1 MSSGDSAHR
10 NGEGALTSSVS
21 PPGRISV
28 RFTENDRFSFVRS
41 FGWKETGHAMGRGN
55 NICMDKLMIAG
66 GKPLRGTVQ
75 ISGAKNS
82 AVALI
87 PAAILAE
94 TQVVLDNLPNIS
106 DVDIYTELLQELGA
120 TITRRDDQ
128 MIIDPRGLRSI
139 PMPNGNVKKLRASY
153 YLWGALLGRFGEA
166 TVGLPGGCNFEPRP
180 FDQHIKGFEALG
192 AQVRNEQGAIHFHA
206 KQLVGAKIYLDI
218 VSVGATIN
226 IMLAAAKAKGVT
238 IIENAAKEP
247 EIIDVA
253 TLLNSMGA
261 KIKGAGTETIRIEG
275 VDSLR
280 GCRHSIIPDRI
291 QAGTYMI
298 AAAATRGDVIV
309 DNIIPKHME
318 AVTAKLQEMG
328 VHIYE
333 MDESIRVVGQPEYE
347 SVDVKALVYPGFA
360 TDLQSPM
367 SSLLTQT
374 KGVSI
379 LTDYVYNNRFKHVPE
394 LARMG
399 ARIKVEGRSA
409 VIEGS
414 RLSAAKVKATDLRA
428 GAALVVAGLI
438 ASNGVTEISGLEYIE
453 RGYDNLVANL
463 KGLGAEVWK
472 QQE

>member
-1 MSSGDSAHR
+1 M
-10 NGEGALTSSVS
+10 E
-21 PPGRISV
+21 
-28 RFTENDRFSFVRS
+28 
-41 FGWKETGHAMGRGN
+41 
-55 NICMDKLMIAG
+55 KLMIAG
-66 GKPLRGTVQ
+66 GKPLRGTVA

-82 AVALI
+82 AVAVI

-94 TQVVLDNLPNIS
+94 TQVILDNLPNIS

-120 TITRRDDQ
+120 TIVRQGDQ
-128 MIIDPRGLRSI
+128 MIIDPKALRSR
-139 PMPNGNVKKLRASY
+139 PMPNGNVRKLRASY

-166 TVGLPGGCNFEPRP
+166 VVGLPGGCNFEPRP

-192 AQVRNEQGAIHFHA
+192 AQVTNENGAIRIRA
-206 KQLVGAKIYLDI
+206 QQLVGTKIYLDI

-226 IMLAAAKAKGVT
+226 IMLAATKAKGVT

-247 EIIDVA
+247 EIVDVA

-261 KIKGAGTETIRIEG
+261 KIKGAGTATIRIEG
-275 VDSLR
+275 VTSLN

-298 AAAATRGDVIV
+298 AAAATRGDVTV

-333 MDESIRVVGQPEYE
+333 MDESIRVVGQPEYA

-367 SSLLTQT
+367 SSLLTQAR
-374 KGVSI
+374 GISI
-379 LTDYVYNNRFKHVPE
+379 LTDYVFNNRFKHVPE

-414 RLSAAKVKATDLRA
+414 RLSPAKVKATDLRA
-428 GAALVVAGLI
+428 GAALVIAGLI
-438 ASNGVTEISGLEYIE
+438 AEGGITEISGKEYID
-453 RGYDNLVANL
+453 RGYDNLVNNL
-463 KGLGAEVWK
+463 RALGAEVWK
-472 QQE
+472 EQA